1 MWEWAFFILSTIT
14 VTFLILS
21 VIWIVYVLA
30 AWVKEEWL

>member
-1 MWEWAFFILSTIT
+1 MWEWAWYILGTIT

-30 AWVKEEWL
+30 AWVKEKWL

>member
-1 MWEWAFFILSTIT
+1 MWGWAFNILATIT

-30 AWVKEEWL
+30 AWVKEKWL